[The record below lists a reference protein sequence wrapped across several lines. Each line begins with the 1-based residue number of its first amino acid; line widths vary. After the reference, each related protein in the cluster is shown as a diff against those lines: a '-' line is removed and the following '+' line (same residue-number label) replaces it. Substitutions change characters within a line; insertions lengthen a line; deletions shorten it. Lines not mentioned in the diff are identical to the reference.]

1 MWSPECSQEGQSLC
15 GKKRSLCPAVGSA
28 QQTPRWETQVLGGGR
43 GVGAGLLLGRGGGAG
58 EQSKRGNKK
67 EAIAAKRGEK
77 LQDLGVREALKISR
91 TFITVPKTLI
101 LQGKNDKWG
110 LKNNNSGLSEGRVQ
124 MLTRQAAWWEY
135 LYLLLSSVALESGTG
150 LGPP

>member
-1 MWSPECSQEGQSLC
+1 MQPGRTVSVWEEALPLPCCWLCTADPE
-15 GKKRSLCPAVGSA
+15 VGDTGA
-28 QQTPRWETQVLGGGR
+28 RRGAGGGGGALV
-43 GVGAGLLLGRGGGAG
+43 GVGGGAG